1 MKPRIIVVGSIN
13 MDIVNRVKRYPEAG
27 ETIHGLGTEYSPG
40 GKGANQAVAASL
52 AGGEVQM
59 IGAVGNDPFGAEL
72 TASLQRYGVDT
83 SRVMTKEGTS
93 GLAFITVTDEG
104 ENSII
109 LSAGANGQVSVDDLD
124 RLFEAGEGD
133 TILLQNE
140 IPWASTR
147 QTMRMASARGATVI
161 LNPAPAIAEASQVL
175 SWADVIVLNETE
187 AEAISGVT
195 VTDVVAAGHA
205 ADGLIAG
212 GAKAVLLTLG
222 EHGSLY
228 VDAQGERIR
237 TPAFKVKAVDTTAA
251 GDTFIGAFAASGGTG
266 LPLAERLRFA
276 AAAAALAVTRQGAQA
291 SIPRQAEIEAFLAS
305 GREGSG
311 REG

>member
-1 MKPRIIVVGSIN
+1 MMDKHRKPHIIVVGSIN

-52 AGGEVQM
+52 AGGAVQM
-59 IGAVGNDPFGAEL
+59 IGAVGSDPFGAEL
-72 TASLQRYGVDT
+72 TASLQRFGVDT
-83 SRVMTKEGTS
+83 SRVMTKGGTS

-109 LSAGANGQVSVDDLD
+109 LSAGANGQVTVDDLD

-133 TILLQNE
+133 FILLQNE

-147 QTMRMASARGATVI
+147 QAMRMASARGATVI
-161 LNPAPAIAEASQVL
+161 LNPAPAIAEVSQVL
-175 SWADVIVLNETE
+175 SLADVVVLNETE
-187 AEAISGVT
+187 AEEISGVA
-195 VTDVVAAGHA
+195 VTEEAAAGQA
-205 ADGLIAG
+205 ADRLIAG

-228 VDAQGERIR
+228 VDAQGERVR

-251 GDTFIGAFAASGGTG
+251 GDTFIGAFAASGGAG

-291 SIPRQAEIEAFLAS
+291 SIPQRAEIEAFLAT
-305 GREGSG
+305 GRE
-311 REG
+311 